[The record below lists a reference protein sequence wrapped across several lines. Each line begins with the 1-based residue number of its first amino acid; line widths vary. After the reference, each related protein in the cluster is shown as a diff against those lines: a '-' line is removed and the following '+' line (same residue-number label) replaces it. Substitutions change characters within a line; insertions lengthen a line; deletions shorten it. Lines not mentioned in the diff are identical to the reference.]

1 MYPAGFFLIRF
12 KQHINKPDVI
22 QTLNIDS
29 DRILD
34 LINRF
39 AMKLTTICKPVY
51 SKKCYQNDI
60 TKCYLYKKQL
70 YMKKRI
76 LIIDDDADMCTL
88 LSRLLIK
95 HGYETDTAHS
105 GKKGIEKFKAGVFDI
120 VLCDYRLGD
129 KKDGKDV
136 LVEIKQLNPAT
147 IVLIITGY
155 SDIKLAVDVIKAG
168 AYDYIIKPLL
178 PEEVL
183 NILSNAINQNGTEK
197 QSSGQSVKETR
208 NAKINSKLTS
218 EFLEGQAISTRDLYK
233 QIDLVAPTNF
243 SIILYGESGTGKEV
257 IAKTIHEKSSRKGKP
272 FVAMDCGTLSKELA
286 GSELFGHMK
295 GSFTGA
301 LADKEGHFELANGG
315 TLFLDEVANLSA
327 EIQASLLR
335 VIQERKFKRVG
346 GNTEIGID
354 IRIIVASNENLQ
366 DAYRKGKFR
375 EDLYHRF
382 NEFSINLPPLRA
394 RKEDI
399 PLFADFFLSKTM
411 EELNKQLNGFDEEV
425 LEMFTH
431 YSWPG
436 NLREFRNVV
445 RRCVLLTDSGYVSAA
460 SLPYEISNA
469 DSISGTTDLAEPGKK
484 TMDLRDSA
492 SKAEYE
498 TIMHVLKEVNFNKT
512 KAAEV
517 LKIDRKT
524 LYNKIRGYEES
535 QL

>member
-1 MYPAGFFLIRF
+1 
-12 KQHINKPDVI
+12 
-22 QTLNIDS
+22 
-29 DRILD
+29 
-34 LINRF
+34 
-39 AMKLTTICKPVY
+39 
-51 SKKCYQNDI
+51 
-60 TKCYLYKKQL
+60 
-70 YMKKRI
+70 MKKRI

-88 LSRLLIK
+88 LDRFLTK
-95 HGYETDTAHS
+95 NGYEVDTAHS
-105 GKKGIEKFKAGVFDI
+105 GKKGIEKFKAGSFDI

-136 LVEIKQLNPAT
+136 LLEIKEHNPAT

-168 AYDYIIKPLL
+168 AFDYIIKPLL

-183 NILSNAINQNGTEK
+183 SILSKAINQPSAESTAFGNP
-197 QSSGQSVKETR
+197 VKESR
-208 NAKINSKLTS
+208 HQRSSNKPSS
-218 EFLEGQAISTRDLYK
+218 EFLEGQANTTKDLYK

-257 IAKTIHEKSSRKGKP
+257 IAKTIHEKSARKGKP

-315 TLFLDEVANLSA
+315 TLFLDEVANLSS

-366 DAYRKGKFR
+366 EAYRKGKFR

-382 NEFSINLPPLRA
+382 NEFSINLPPLRN
-394 RKEDI
+394 RKDDI

-411 EELNKQLNGFDEEV
+411 EELNKQLDGFDDEV
-425 LEMFTH
+425 LEMFKN
-431 YSWPG
+431 YNWPG

-445 RRCVLLTDSGYVSAA
+445 RRCALLTDKGYISAA
-460 SLPYEISNA
+460 SLPFEISNSGA
-469 DSISGTTDLAEPGKK
+469 AAPSTPDSTYFAEPERK
-484 TMDLRDSA
+484 TLDLKDSA

-535 QL
+535 QLDQ